1 MPRIRTALLATAV
14 LTFAFA
20 APARADSTAFWGY
33 WQVNG
38 SAWAFAKT
46 GPADAHPKD
55 GAVEGWRFARSNGNT
70 GTPPR
75 GEPDFAK
82 VCGPTAVKAGSKRI
96 AVVVDDGDRA
106 DAPHGQ
112 TPAAAKASCAVVPQ
126 NATGAD
132 VLAAVAKPQTDKS
145 GLICA
150 IDAFGPCGTAAAPV
164 AASPSVSAHAPQRKS
179 SGSTGLSIGIG
190 LILLLAATGS
200 LVGLQRRSRR

>member
-1 MPRIRTALLATAV
+1 MPRIRTALLAAAV
-14 LTFAFA
+14 LTLAFA

-46 GPADAHPKD
+46 GPADAHPQD
-55 GAVEGWRFARSNGNT
+55 GAVEGWRFARSNGNA

-75 GEPDFAK
+75 GEPGFAK
-82 VCGPTAVKAGSKRI
+82 VCGPTAAKAGSKRI
-96 AVVVDDGDRA
+96 AVVIDDGDRA

-112 TPAAAKASCAVVPQ
+112 TPAAAKASCAVVPR

-150 IDAFGPCGTAAAPV
+150 IDAFGPCGTAAAPA
-164 AASPSVSAHAPQRKS
+164 AASPSASAHAPQRKS

-190 LILLLAATGS
+190 LVLLLAAAGS
-200 LVGLQRRSRR
+200 LVALQRRSRR